1 MRILHNQN
9 LIHVHHLFSDNNCWF
24 KSRNPK
30 IFSFCWKKF
39 VYFLQDV
46 HDCCTFASAFGLK
59 TAVSL
64 RFRSLEWLHEDRE
77 VVRGSR
83 LRRPLPAVVEAR
95 RIKEKSVS
103 PSVFRS
109 GAAGALWARRR
120 RSVLVKTSRRAAPVG
135 VLARGEDTIHLYY
148 GEFDP
153 GSGWTLATGLTHAS
167 RGAACRW
174 LATGD
179 GDRRTGE

>member
-1 MRILHNQN
+1 MQNKNRSFLFSFIWFWRYFLIASFFKNGTFLSLIVRFTPKFVDISQETRKILH
-9 LIHVHHLFSDNNCWF
+9 FDG
-24 KSRNPK
+24 
-30 IFSFCWKKF
+30 KKF
-39 VYFLQDV
+39 PKYLHVCL
-46 HDCCTFASAFGLK
+46 HCHTFASAFGLK
-59 TAVSL
+59 TAVGA

-83 LRRPLPAVVEAR
+83 LRRPLLVVFEAR

-120 RSVLVKTSRRAAPVG
+120 RSVLVKTSLRAAPLG
-135 VLARGEDTIHLYY
+135 YFARGEDTIHLYY

-153 GSGWTLATGLTHAS
+153 GSG
-167 RGAACRW
+167 
-174 LATGD
+174 
-179 GDRRTGE
+179 

>member
-1 MRILHNQN
+1 MQNKIRSFLFSFIWFWRYFLIASFFKNGTFLSLIVRFTPKFVDISQETRKILH
-9 LIHVHHLFSDNNCWF
+9 FDG
-24 KSRNPK
+24 
-30 IFSFCWKKF
+30 KKF

-59 TAVSL
+59 TAVGA

-83 LRRPLPAVVEAR
+83 LRRPLLVVFEAR

-120 RSVLVKTSRRAAPVG
+120 RSVLVKKCLRAAPLG
-135 VLARGEDTIHLYY
+135 YFARGEDTIHFIL
-148 GEFDP
+148 
-153 GSGWTLATGLTHAS
+153 W
-167 RGAACRW
+167 RV
-174 LATGD
+174 
-179 GDRRTGE
+179 